1 MLFETQQ
8 CNPRKNVIREEDAF
22 QKWYSF
28 GIFEVKSSHQGEWG
42 FCLWADIE
50 DAPYDFRDHLK
61 VGDGFIRN
69 QSNPTRAYFEKDK
82 ASGDGHFVK
91 NCPFWKKKKTN
102 FFLIWTKS
110 GKNNFQLGD
119 IPPPSSLLD
128 NASALLS
135 NKCALLLM
143 QRAISQEQFNSVLHF
158 KKTIS

>member
-1 MLFETQQ
+1 MHFRSDTLLEYLRWSQVIKENEGFVCELTSRMHHTISETTWKWAMGPSETRVIQ
-8 CNPRKNVIREEDAF
+8 PEPILRKIKHLGMDTSL
-22 QKWYSF
+22 K
-28 GIFEVKSSHQGEWG
+28 I
-42 FCLWADIE
+42 
-50 DAPYDFRDHLK
+50 AP
-61 VGDGFIRN
+61 
-69 QSNPTRAYFEKDK
+69 FEK
-82 ASGDGHFVK
+82 
-91 NCPFWKKKKTN
+91 KKPN

-110 GKNNFQLGD
+110 GKNNFQLGE